1 MLINT
6 LILEK
11 VSIQHSSSLVTKS
24 TIFCSLNIHYTFFL
38 MKSNKT
44 WQKSF
49 DSYTKGLNIWY
60 NNQTILSYHKTMKI
74 KQSVINQSC
83 IIKTTVVSNFENDP
97 VQKHRF
103 IKKFYYHFLSFIFHR
118 NVIHYTSYIHI
129 VLKYEIKWMMWNTQY
144 VFIAIFSDNV

>member
-38 MKSNKT
+38 IKSNKT

-83 IIKTTVVSNFENDP
+83 IIKTTVVSYYENGP
-97 VQKHRF
+97 ILMHYF
-103 IKKFYYHFLSFIFHR
+103 INKILHPFFIVHSSYLIHSYCMKICNKMNDLQYTLCFYSIFP
-118 NVIHYTSYIHI
+118 
-129 VLKYEIKWMMWNTQY
+129 
-144 VFIAIFSDNV
+144 DNL